1 VKKGNKRNI
10 EEAFPEGKLDLKN
23 KFVELR
29 AKGLSIR
36 KISER
41 LRHSPQTCLNWQG
54 ELEEEIA
61 KLKALELEALYEK
74 YRLLKEHRVKL
85 LGEQIK
91 AIQDELK
98 KRDLSQTSTDK
109 LLELQLKYL
118 EEAIKECVEPRIFSR
133 EGMGRFSNGSRSK
146 LDSEDISLELALVL
160 LKYRK
165 GLLSD
170 TQARQEI
177 SLLQAI
183 LKAEDQTEIQKKL
196 DKLEVL
202 LDRRR

>member
-1 VKKGNKRNI
+1 MKKENKKNT
-10 EEAFPEGKLDLKN
+10 EEALPEGKLDVKN

-36 KISER
+36 KISEQ

-74 YRLLKEHRVKL
+74 YHLLKEHRVKL

-133 EGMGRFSNGSRSK
+133 EETGRFSNGSRSK
-146 LDSEDISLELALVL
+146 LDSEDVTLELAMVL

-196 DKLEVL
+196 DKLEAL
-202 LDRRR
+202 LDRRK

>member
-1 VKKGNKRNI
+1 MKKENKKST
-10 EEAFPEGKLDLKN
+10 EEALPEGKLDIKN

-36 KISER
+36 KISEQ

-54 ELEEEIA
+54 ELEDEIA
-61 KLKALELEALYEK
+61 KLKAIELEALYEK
-74 YRLLKEHRVKL
+74 YHLLKGHRVKL
-85 LGEQIK
+85 LGDQIK
-91 AIQDELK
+91 AIQNELK

-118 EEAIKECVEPRIFSR
+118 EEAVKECVEPRIFSR
-133 EGMGRFSNGSRSK
+133 EGIGRLSNGSGSK
-146 LDSEDISLELALVL
+146 LDSEGVTLELAMVL

-196 DKLEVL
+196 DKLESL
-202 LDRRR
+202 LDRRK

>member
-1 VKKGNKRNI
+1 MKKEDKKNT
-10 EEAFPEGKLDLKN
+10 EEALPEGKLDVKN

-36 KISER
+36 KISEQ

-74 YRLLKEHRVKL
+74 YHLLKEHRVKL

-133 EGMGRFSNGSRSK
+133 EGIGRLSNGSRSK
-146 LDSEDISLELALVL
+146 LDSEDVTLELAMVL

-196 DKLEVL
+196 DKLEAL
-202 LDRRR
+202 LDRRK

>member
-1 VKKGNKRNI
+1 VKKGNKKNG
-10 EEAFPEGKLDLKN
+10 EGALPEGKLDIKN
-23 KFVELR
+23 KFIELR

-36 KISER
+36 KISEQ

-74 YRLLKEHRVKL
+74 YHLLKEHRVML
-85 LGEQIK
+85 LGDQIR
-91 AIQDELK
+91 AIRDELK
-98 KRDLSQTSTDK
+98 KRDLSQTSTEK

-133 EGMGRFSNGSRSK
+133 EGIGRLSNESRPK
-146 LDSEDISLELALVL
+146 LDSENVTLELAMVL

-196 DKLEVL
+196 DKLEAL
-202 LDRRR
+202 LDRRK

>member
-1 VKKGNKRNI
+1 VKKGDKENI
-10 EEAFPEGKLDLKN
+10 NESLPEGKLDLKN

-36 KISER
+36 KISEQ

-61 KLKALELEALYEK
+61 RLKAIELEALYEK
-74 YRLLKEHRVKL
+74 YHLLKEHRVKL
-85 LGEQIK
+85 LGDQIK

-118 EEAIKECVEPRIFSR
+118 EEACKECVEPRISTQEGIGGFSDV
-133 EGMGRFSNGSRSK
+133 NRSK
-146 LDSEDISLELALVL
+146 LDSEDVTLELAMVL

-170 TQARQEI
+170 VQARQEI

-183 LKAEDQTEIQKKL
+183 LKAEDQTDIQKKL
-196 DKLEVL
+196 DKLEAL
-202 LDRRR
+202 LDRGR